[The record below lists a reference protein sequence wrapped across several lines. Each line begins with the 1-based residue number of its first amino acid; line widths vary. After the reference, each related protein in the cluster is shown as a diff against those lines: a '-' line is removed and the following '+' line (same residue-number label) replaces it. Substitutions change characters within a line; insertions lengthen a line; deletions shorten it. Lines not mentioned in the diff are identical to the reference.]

1 MLTHLARKM
10 KISLFIVLG
19 ILMLHAYSE
28 AEAKKVTGPKQ
39 ATTSEVCMVND
50 AVMGKPQ
57 IQVPFEGKMYYG
69 CCEGCVERIKTDR
82 SVRYA
87 KDPVT
92 GKEVD
97 KAKAFIMEGPAG
109 EALYFESMATAA
121 KYKSDVAKK

>member
-19 ILMLHAYSE
+19 ILVLHAYSE

-39 ATTSEVCMVND
+39 AATSEVCMVND
-50 AVMGKPQ
+50 AVMGKAQ
-57 IQVPFEGKMYYG
+57 IPVQFEGKTYYG

-82 SVRYA
+82 SVRYS

-97 KAKAFIMEGPAG
+97 KAKAFIMEGPQG
-109 EALYFESMATAA
+109 EALYFESKASAA
-121 KYKSDVAKK
+121 RYRPKAQK